1 MAPLSIVV
9 SAARIWLRQDAT
21 GIDWTSYDLKR
32 LGYNV
37 DNNSLRDKTAG
48 QEQTDNDID
57 ILSNGFKCRRNFANN
72 QGDVL
77 FFAWADSPVKYSNAR

>member
-1 MAPLSIVV
+1 M
-9 SAARIWLRQDAT
+9 RQDAT
-21 GIDWTSYDLKR
+21 GIDWTSYDLLR
-32 LGYNV
+32 EGFNV
-37 DNNSLRDKTAG
+37 ENDSLRFAAAT
-48 QEQTDNDID
+48 EQADDDID